1 MEQLILFIF
10 TFLLTFIG
18 RIALYLLSK
27 RNKKKGKKKKDKSGL
42 AVEMKYLS
50 MKFKLDN
57 DLVDKRSIAT
67 LISCMDA
74 LIIAS
79 TFAIVITITDNM
91 VLELILGL
99 ALIFGLIY
107 GLYEI
112 LGRILLKKG
121 YGKNGL

>member
-10 TFLLTFIG
+10 TFILAFIG
-18 RIALYLLSK
+18 RLLLYLISK
-27 RNKKKGKKKKDKSGL
+27 RAKKKGRKKKDKSGL
-42 AVEMKYLS
+42 AIEMKYLS

-57 DLVDKRSIAT
+57 EKVDKKSIAT

-74 LIIAS
+74 LIIAA
-79 TFAIVITITDNM
+79 TFAIVITVSDSI
-91 VLELILGL
+91 VLELLLGL